1 MKIDV
6 IDCRGFVK
14 TPPYQDVCSGKKL
27 GSQPLSNNAQ
37 TAPSSVSGQ
46 GCVKDIQ
53 KSRSLGVQ
61 PLKPLKGVNNVDK
74 VHL

>member
-14 TPPYQDVCSGKKL
+14 TPPYQDK
-27 GSQPLSNNAQ
+27 
-37 TAPSSVSGQ
+37 VSGQ
-46 GCVKDIQ
+46 GKNSQ
-53 KSRSLGVQ
+53 KRSLGVQ